1 MVLEN
6 LTEFHVEIFVAV
18 VVYGVQVD
26 RAVEFILVEGNMVV
40 ESVFHPALDGIYVLI
55 GAKSV
60 ELGGGRF
67 DGADVDAFGV
77 GQR

>member
-1 MVLEN
+1 M
-6 LTEFHVEIFVAV
+6 
-18 VVYGVQVD
+18 
-26 RAVEFILVEGNMVV
+26 V